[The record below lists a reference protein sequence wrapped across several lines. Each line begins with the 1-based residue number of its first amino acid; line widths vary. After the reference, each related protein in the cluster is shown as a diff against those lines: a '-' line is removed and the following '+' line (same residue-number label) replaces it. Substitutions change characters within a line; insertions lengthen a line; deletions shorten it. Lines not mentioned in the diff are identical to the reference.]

1 MSYTK
6 TAFTLTNV
14 TEALTQIKL
23 LVRWINQEL
32 QKIEEESKL
41 PQLQG
46 IQFEYLYA
54 PPTKYAEGDLYYFAE
69 GVAGAPGLFIRDSNG
84 WRKL

>member
-6 TAFTLTNV
+6 TAYSLTNI
-14 TEALTQIKL
+14 TDPAIQAKS
-23 LVRWINQEL
+23 LVRWVNQEL
-32 QKIEEESKL
+32 LKIEEESKV

-54 PPTKYAEGDLYYFAE
+54 VPEKYAEGDLYYFAE
-69 GVAGAPGLFIRDSNG
+69 GVAGAPGLFIRDSNS

>member
-6 TAFTLTNV
+6 TGYSLTNI
-14 TEALTQIKL
+14 TDPQTQAKS
-23 LVRWINQEL
+23 LVRWLNAEL
-32 QKIEEESKL
+32 TKLEEESKL

-46 IQFEYLYA
+46 IQFEQLYA
-54 PPTKYAEGDLYYFAE
+54 VPAKYAEGDLYYFAA
-69 GVAGAPGLFIRDSNG
+69 GVTGAPGLFIRDNNN

>member
-6 TAFTLTNV
+6 TSYSLTNITDPATQARSLV
-14 TEALTQIKL
+14 KWANTEFTKL
-23 LVRWINQEL
+23 
-32 QKIEEESKL
+32 EEESRL

-46 IQFEYLYA
+46 IQFEQLYA
-54 PPTKYAEGDLYYFAE
+54 VPAKYGEGDLYYFAA
-69 GVAGAPGLFIRDSNG
+69 GVPGAPGLFIRDSGN

>member
-6 TAFTLTNV
+6 TAFSLTNITDPV
-14 TEALTQIKL
+14 NTFKA

-32 QKIEEESKL
+32 VKLEDESKI

-46 IQFEYLYA
+46 IQFEQLYEV
-54 PPTKYAEGDLYYFAE
+54 PPKYAEGDLYYFAA
-69 GVAGAPGLFIRDSNG
+69 GVTGAPGLFIRDNNN